1 MTRSGYLAALVT
13 GAILVSAPAGAQP
26 ASSAGHGAALTAGDG
41 GILAAGLAASALL
54 LSADESI
61 SDRMRASSLHDNG
74 AFRGTMDVARFYG
87 DPGSL
92 VLSAGL
98 WAAGAVREDRTMRL
112 VGTRAF
118 EAVVASG
125 AVTGAIKML
134 AGRARPD
141 ASPGDAQ
148 RFAFA
153 RGVRDGGAYQSFPS
167 GHTTAA
173 FAFASAVDGEWERLD
188 PNRPR
193 WVVPALYGLAALTG
207 VSRVFQDKHWASD
220 VVMGAAIGYV
230 SGRAITRWH
239 SDGR

>member
-1 MTRSGYLAALVT
+1 MKSLLAAVVVFSHATLAPLAAAAQGPPARGEAFT
-13 GAILVSAPAGAQP
+13 G
-26 ASSAGHGAALTAGDG
+26 GDG
-41 GILAAGLAASALL
+41 GILAAGLAAGALL
-54 LSADESI
+54 ISADKSI
-61 SDRMRASSLHDNG
+61 ADQVRASSLHDNDLV
-74 AFRGTMDVARFYG
+74 RGTMGVARVYG

-98 WAAGAVREDRTMRL
+98 WAAGAARDDRTMRL

-118 EAVVASG
+118 ESVVASG
-125 AVTGAIKML
+125 VVTGAIKML

-141 ASPGDAQ
+141 ASPADAE

-153 RGVRDGGAYQSFPS
+153 RGLRDGGAYQSFPS

-173 FAFASAVDGEWERLD
+173 FAFASAVDGEWARLD
-188 PNRPR
+188 PKRPR

-207 VSRVFQDKHWASD
+207 VSRVFDDKHWTSD
-220 VVMGAAIGYV
+220 VVVGAAIGYV

-239 SDGR
+239 NDPR